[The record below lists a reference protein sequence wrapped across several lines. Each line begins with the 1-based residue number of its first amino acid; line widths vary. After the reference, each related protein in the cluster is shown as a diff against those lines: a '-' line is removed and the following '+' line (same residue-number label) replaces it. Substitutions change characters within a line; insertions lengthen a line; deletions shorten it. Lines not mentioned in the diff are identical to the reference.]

1 MKRFLIT
8 AVVLL
13 AAAGLR
19 AQEIRVGVVGDF
31 NMSWLHNSV
40 SSSDC
45 YVGFG
50 AGVKGEY
57 LFSDAT
63 ADDFYIDARLIYSLK
78 GGSWANIHQNLGYLE
93 LPVLAGYRY
102 HINSDLTLLGGLGPY
117 FGIGVLGKQVI
128 KTDGAKAKTDI
139 FGKSYKRFDFG
150 LNYSVGVEISS
161 RWQVFLTFEHSL
173 IDIAKSRFDEADYT
187 KTHPLNLYIGGAYL
201 F

>member
-8 AVVLL
+8 AVILL

-50 AGVKGEY
+50 AGVKGE
-57 LFSDAT
+57 
-63 ADDFYIDARLIYSLK
+63 ARLLYSLK
-78 GGSWANIHQNLGYLE
+78 GGSWSGVHQNLGYLQ
-93 LPVLAGYRY
+93 LPVFAGYRY
-102 HINSDLTLLGGLGPY
+102 HINDNLTLLGGLGPY
-117 FGIGVLGKQVI
+117 FGVGVLGKHVV
-128 KTDGAKAKTDI
+128 KVDDSKSKTDI
-139 FGKSYKRFDFG
+139 FGEYYKRFDFG
-150 LNYSVGVEISS
+150 LNYTVGVEISS
-161 RWQVFLTFEHSL
+161 RWQVFLAFEHSL
-173 IDIAKSRFDEADYT
+173 LDITKSKFDGLDYT
-187 KTHPLNLYIGGAYL
+187 KTRPLNFYIGGAYM